1 VVPVIKDLAL
11 APDGTL
17 WVERKAIGRDARGP
31 IDVLSPEGE
40 YLGTLPVGT
49 PLPGTFLPG
58 DRIAAVRKDSL
69 DIERVTEYRI
79 VRGGT

>member
-40 YLGTLPVGT
+40 YLGTLPAGT

-58 DRIAAVRKDSL
+58 DHIAAVHKDSL